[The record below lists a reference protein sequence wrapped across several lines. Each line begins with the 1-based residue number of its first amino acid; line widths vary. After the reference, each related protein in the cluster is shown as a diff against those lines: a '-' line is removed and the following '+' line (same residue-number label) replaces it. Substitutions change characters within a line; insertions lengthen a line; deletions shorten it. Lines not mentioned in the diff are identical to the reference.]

1 MAVAGRATVYPPYSI
16 EMINMIVAEWRR
28 SMDPIIS
35 KQPESGIIPSP
46 TRPDDDGC
54 GDFGIRILHDGSWTY
69 HGSPIT
75 RQPLVRLFASVLRRD
90 AAGEFWLVT
99 PVERGRI
106 QVDDAPFVAVEVEVE
121 GNDRDQILTFRTNLD
136 DRVAADENHPIRIE
150 TDPASGAPRP
160 YVLIRDG
167 LEARL
172 ARPVFY
178 ELVELGREESIDGS
192 KAFGVWSNGKFFP
205 LGSLADPS

>member
-1 MAVAGRATVYPPYSI
+1 
-16 EMINMIVAEWRR
+16 MIVAEWRR

-35 KQPESGIIPSP
+35 KQPDVGIIPSP
-46 TRPDDDGC
+46 ARPDDDGC
-54 GDFGIRILHDGSWTY
+54 GDFGIRVLRDGSWTY

-75 RQPLVRLFASVLRRD
+75 RQPLVRLFASVLQRD

-106 QVDDAPFVAVEVEVE
+106 QVDDAPFVAVEVEIT
-121 GNDRDQILTFRTNLD
+121 GTDREQILTFRTNLD
-136 DRVAADENHPIRIE
+136 DRAVADENHPLRIE

-172 ARPVFY
+172 TRSVFY
-178 ELVELGREESIDGS
+178 ELVEIGREESIDGS
-192 KAFGVWSNGKFFP
+192 MAFGVWSNGKFFP
-205 LGSLADPS
+205 LGSLTDPS